1 MEGSFVRSMWK
12 YKIVKIIVGI
22 LIPATLGFYQSK
34 INDIE
39 AILKYTEFTSKN
51 ELIDIGIFQDIML
64 LKIIGY
70 IIFFIAMGLFSRLVW
85 FSSYYKSENN

>member
-1 MEGSFVRSMWK
+1 MRSMWK